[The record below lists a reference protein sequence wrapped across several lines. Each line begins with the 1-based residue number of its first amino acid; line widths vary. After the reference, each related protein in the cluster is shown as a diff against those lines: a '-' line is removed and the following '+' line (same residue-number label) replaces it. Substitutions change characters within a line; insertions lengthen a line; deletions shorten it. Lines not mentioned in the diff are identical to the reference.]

1 MLQGKS
7 LAWAIIRMLGNIV
20 LFLAVF
26 KIVQIAHRELVFNN
40 WMDYRHYLQAN
51 IPVFVTIVFSL
62 TFLALLLVFQVR
74 KLALKDRHVGLLARC
89 GFSPVERR
97 HRLLLTLM
105 GAAGAIFFISLM
117 KLSFIESGTDH
128 FEIYVSQFGKAYYFI
143 YVLVGIGFL
152 GVLFEEILFRGLVM
166 NELRGTVRS
175 VPLLVLLQALV
186 YGYFQ
191 PNLSIQM
198 TAFFLGIMYGIV
210 YVKLRTLWSTVWIG
224 TVVNVLI
231 FSASWSGLIDW
242 AGGLPDAAL
251 LASAALSI
259 QFIIGALIQLWK
271 PEQQSFGAAL
281 RGALA
286 NRYVVLAFKLAIY
299 VAVYY
304 GLLRVLVLIY
314 RPFTDNGAFGEW
326 LLQNSIIGLIANAVL
341 APFVYAAIL
350 RFGFR
355 TSLLAAA
362 NFSRIGARPLGLSA
376 LLAVG
381 MGVWVMCLFH
391 IPAVKASAGAF
402 HSLIGF
408 FMEQGV
414 LMFTIFIVV
423 NSFYKE
429 ILFRALVFNDARKAL
444 PFGVALVLTGIVYGQ
459 LFFQLDPI
467 LTGYGTAGA
476 IIFGLL
482 YHWYKSLWITIV
494 NEFVLFVTYY
504 VLTNAIGVPQGI
516 PAYVLLVLSS
526 VVVLGAMYRLWKG
539 SRGAE
544 AADRLAPAAGSPMTR

>member
-7 LAWAIIRMLGNIV
+7 LAIIRMLGNMA

-26 KIVQIAHRELVFNN
+26 KIIQIAHRELILNN
-40 WMDYRHYLQAN
+40 LESYRHYLQAN
-51 IPVFVTIVFSL
+51 IPVFVTVVFSL
-62 TFLALLLVFQVR
+62 TFGGLLIVFQVKKR
-74 KLALKDRHVGLLARC
+74 LLKDRYVGLLERC
-89 GFSPVERR
+89 GFSPIDKR
-97 HRLLLTLM
+97 HWALLTLM
-105 GAAGAIFFISLM
+105 GAAGALFFVCLM
-117 KLSFIESGTDH
+117 KLSFIESSTDH
-128 FEIYVSQFGKAYYFI
+128 FRIYVDSFGKAYYFI

-152 GVLFEEILFRGLVM
+152 GVLFEEILFRGLIM
-166 NELRGTVRS
+166 NEMRS
-175 VPLLVLLQALV
+175 AIRSIPLVVLLQALV

-191 PNLSIQM
+191 PNLSIQL
-198 TAFFLGIMYGIV
+198 TAFFLGLMYGIV
-210 YVKLRTLWSTVWIG
+210 YVKLRSLWSTVWIG
-224 TVVNVLI
+224 AVINILI
-231 FSASWSGLIDW
+231 FTASWSGFIDW

-251 LASAALSI
+251 LAAGVLSI
-259 QFIIGALIQLWK
+259 LFIIGSLIRIWK
-271 PEQQSFGAAL
+271 PEQQPFGAAL
-281 RGALA
+281 RGALT
-286 NRYVVLAFKLAIY
+286 NRFVVLAFKLAIY

-314 RPFTDNGAFGEW
+314 RQFTDNGAFGQW
-326 LLQNSIIGLIANAVL
+326 LLDNSIIGLVANAIL
-341 APFVYAAIL
+341 APLVYAAIL
-350 RFGFR
+350 RYGFR

-362 NFSRIGARPLGLSA
+362 NFSRISGRAIALSA
-376 LLAVG
+376 VLAVG

-391 IPAVKASAGAF
+391 IPAIRSSSESF

-408 FMEQGV
+408 FMKQGV
-414 LMFTIFIVV
+414 LMFAIFIVV

-482 YHWYKSLWITIV
+482 YQWYKSLWITIV

-504 VLTNAIGVPQGI
+504 VLTNAIGVPQGV
-516 PAYVLLVLSS
+516 PAYILLGISS
-526 VVVLGAMYRLWKG
+526 IIVIAAMYRLWKD
-539 SRGAE
+539 SRGAAE
-544 AADRLAPAAGSPMTR
+544 SDRSASASNKSLAG